1 MPSKLGIHAIMPGET
16 PAVMRQ
22 LQAAGAHLCTVKAVS
37 SVGWLREVKDLDPHT
52 VTVAR
57 FMRGTD
63 PGVNVEGPALDGNLR
78 ESARRVMDSLLPRW
92 EQHRA
97 YVDYWE
103 IINEQDPV
111 GVDGHRRLAE
121 FMGYCMEIAERE
133 GYHLALFSYSMGVP
147 EWQEMEAVVE
157 TGVFAQAK
165 AGGHALALHE
175 YAYPMDRWFGEPL
188 PGRPAYPDRGPLAC
202 RYRWW
207 YEDFLIPRGEVIPLL
222 LTEVNVA
229 RPLPLLSTEEWL
241 AQITWYDH
249 QLRRD
254 CYVIGAHLFTLGS
267 AGAWPEYDFAR
278 FLPELIAYIIAAK
291 DAQDEEPSPTPAPPS
306 PPQAPVQAP
315 REAYSRHYL
324 LFPQNATWRWIAA
337 CRRYWETFKVTIGFS
352 ADDAA
357 YGPGLTER
365 AVTVVNPQAWED
377 GIEAF
382 FETYYP
388 GVRYDPVVAETPEEL
403 QALLDR
409 RVDLGRR
416 FG

>member
-165 AGGHALALHE
+165 AGGHVLALHE

-207 YEDFLIPRGEVIPLL
+207 YEDMLIPQGLVIPLIIS
-222 LTEVNVA
+222 EAGIDGQVA
-229 RPLPLLSTEEWL
+229 NRPGPKGLGWRDFANYWRDQGLGDDPIRVYLEQLR
-241 AQITWYDH
+241 WYDAEL
-249 QLRRD
+249 QKD
-254 CYVIGAHLFTLGS
+254 DYVIGCALFT
-267 AGAWPEYDFAR
+267 AGAMGEHWESYDITPILRELAVYVVLPSAR
-278 FLPELIAYIIAAK
+278 
-291 DAQDEEPSPTPAPPS
+291 
-306 PPQAPVQAP
+306 
-315 REAYSRHYL
+315 
-324 LFPQNATWRWIAA
+324 
-337 CRRYWETFKVTIGFS
+337 
-352 ADDAA
+352 
-357 YGPGLTER
+357 
-365 AVTVVNPQAWED
+365 
-377 GIEAF
+377 
-382 FETYYP
+382 
-388 GVRYDPVVAETPEEL
+388 
-403 QALLDR
+403 
-409 RVDLGRR
+409 
-416 FG
+416 

>member
-52 VTVAR
+52 VTVGR

-121 FMGYCMEIAERE
+121 FMGYCMEIAEHE

-202 RYRWW
+202 RYR
-207 YEDFLIPRGEVIPLL
+207 
-222 LTEVNVA
+222 
-229 RPLPLLSTEEWL
+229 
-241 AQITWYDH
+241 
-249 QLRRD
+249 
-254 CYVIGAHLFTLGS
+254 
-267 AGAWPEYDFAR
+267 
-278 FLPELIAYIIAAK
+278 
-291 DAQDEEPSPTPAPPS
+291 
-306 PPQAPVQAP
+306 
-315 REAYSRHYL
+315 
-324 LFPQNATWRWIAA
+324 
-337 CRRYWETFKVTIGFS
+337 
-352 ADDAA
+352 
-357 YGPGLTER
+357 
-365 AVTVVNPQAWED
+365 
-377 GIEAF
+377 
-382 FETYYP
+382 
-388 GVRYDPVVAETPEEL
+388 
-403 QALLDR
+403 
-409 RVDLGRR
+409 
-416 FG
+416 